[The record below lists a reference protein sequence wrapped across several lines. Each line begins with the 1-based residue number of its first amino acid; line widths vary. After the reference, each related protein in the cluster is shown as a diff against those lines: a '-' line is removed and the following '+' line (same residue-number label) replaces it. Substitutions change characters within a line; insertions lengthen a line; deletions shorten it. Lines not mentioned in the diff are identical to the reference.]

1 MGGFN
6 FGAFLGGMG
15 EQISTN
21 IEDAKKFNRE
31 KDFRLELLG
40 EEEATKMRLK
50 KADEKKAQ
58 RIKDAELAGRLKAL
72 NFDAPR
78 SAYIMAN
85 GTGYA
90 EEMLLLGAQA
100 HVNGFDPNTML
111 KYADGIEDMREWTG
125 KIGEGTPQFPE
136 GFDYTSAFVQD
147 VDIMTSVRTPKSDAK
162 DTLTKMRAQVIGKMS
177 NLNPVND
184 KDAYDALAT
193 KADFFL
199 KEMVKEAG
207 DIAQKEAEAKQ
218 TDETPDKKDILDNR
232 VITSM
237 LNQAA
242 NRTANK
248 YELTSFEGSFENVE
262 TGMQGVALVARI
274 DSALLVKESA
284 EDMYNGLKPDVKEN
298 IFNNN
303 TPNRMSN
310 EIAATIQD
318 LKQIANLTYQDYLK
332 QNSPE
337 IGTASGLGKKF
348 KGSYSDGRV
357 EVVNAEGVTETVF
370 KTGEQLADE
379 DKSLTYGDVVEI
391 NGQLAIYTGFYH
403 TYGNWQEEGTEG
415 FVPKLPFV
423 FEGSDDMYQITAT
436 TRY

>member
-1 MGGFN
+1 MGGFD

-100 HVNGFDPNTML
+100 HVNGLDPNTML

-147 VDIMTSVRTPKSDAK
+147 VDIMTSVRTPKSDEL
-162 DTLTKMRAQVIGKMS
+162 DTIKKMRANAVAKMS
-177 NLNPVND
+177 KHEVGSDLYNE
-184 KDAYDALAT
+184 Y
-193 KADFFL
+193 
-199 KEMVKEAG
+199 
-207 DIAQKEAEAKQ
+207 QKEAKFFLDQMVLEAADIEEAKQ
-218 TDETPDKKDILDNR
+218 KSKGDDGDKDPELADIFSSSDVNGIFKLSADGLAPKYNFVSFEAALEGIETGQQAASQILRMDAALDTMAQAASSYDNLPDKKKEFVYNNVAKERMNAI
-232 VITSM
+232 IETSIIE
-237 LNQAA
+237 LKNLA
-242 NRTANK
+242 N
-248 YELTSFEGSFENVE
+248 
-262 TGMQGVALVARI
+262 
-274 DSALLVKESA
+274 D
-284 EDMYNGLKPDVKEN
+284 
-298 IFNNN
+298 
-303 TPNRMSN
+303 
-310 EIAATIQD
+310 
-318 LKQIANLTYQDYLK
+318 TYQ
-332 QNSPE
+332 
-337 IGTASGLGKKF
+337 ASLVTPDGDLGKLHV
-348 KGSYSDGRV
+348 GEYTDGYFDA
-357 EVVNAEGVTETVF
+357 NGNKIA
-370 KTGEQLADE
+370 
-379 DKSLTYGDVVEI
+379 DVVEGSASGGIFKTAEQQATENRTLKRGNTVLI
-391 NGQLAIYTGFYH
+391 NGEVAIYTGFLH
-403 TYGNWQEEGTEG
+403 TYGNWEEGG
-415 FVPKLPFV
+415 VIPKLRFV
-423 FEGSDDMYQITAT
+423 FENSSDDKYMPTLT
-436 TRY
+436 TRN

>member
-1 MGGFN
+1 MRQMVGPPGSRVPMFP
-6 FGAFLGGMG
+6 
-15 EQISTN
+15 
-21 IEDAKKFNRE
+21 
-31 KDFRLELLG
+31 KD
-40 EEEATKMRLK
+40 
-50 KADEKKAQ
+50 
-58 RIKDAELAGRLKAL
+58 
-72 NFDAPR
+72 
-78 SAYIMAN
+78 
-85 GTGYA
+85 
-90 EEMLLLGAQA
+90 
-100 HVNGFDPNTML
+100 
-111 KYADGIEDMREWTG
+111 
-125 KIGEGTPQFPE
+125 
-136 GFDYTSAFVQD
+136 FDYTDAFIQD
-147 VDIMTSVRTPKSDAK
+147 TDIMTSVRTPQSDAK

-357 EVVNAEGVTETVF
+357 EVVNDEGVTETVF